1 MDMLSSKVNLEP
13 KNSSQFLAAIKT
25 SSTRFVINFLDNFGE
40 HSTGVNKIF
49 DDKNFR
55 LIF

>member
-1 MDMLSSKVNLEP
+1 MNREIPVSFK
-13 KNSSQFLAAIKT
+13 FLAAIKT
-25 SSTRFVINFLDNFGE
+25 NSPRLVINFLDNFAE